1 MKLSSSQVRNLTGF
15 GMPLDGADSYVSSP
29 RNVQDISEILAL
41 SRSNGRKIV
50 LRGSGK
56 SYGDAALYPE
66 AIGISFEN
74 MASVG
79 HVEDGILIAE
89 AGATLDAIWR
99 TSLPQGYWPPVVTG
113 TSFPTLSG
121 ALAMNVHGKNAFLV
135 GTLGENIEWI
145 EVLDTSG
152 TLHRLRPDQPDFWGV
167 IGGAGLVG
175 IIIRAGIRMKAV
187 SSGSLK
193 VSCKVVGSWEEHFA
207 AFAQAGNSDY
217 MVSWVD
223 LYSGGRGIFHSAVH
237 TTGEGLGLNPINQ
250 VKTGRLF
257 GILPRDKVYIP
268 LKILNNPIGMR
279 TINAL
284 KYRMAKAFEDGKIS
298 LQSHAQ
304 FHFLLD
310 SVPGWEKSYD
320 PFGLLQFQCF
330 IPEDRALG
338 TFKLLAEVQKG
349 HGIISF
355 LGVMKKHKRSKTILN
370 YSVDGYSLAMDFKRA
385 ADPRPLQLL
394 CDEMT
399 KIVIESGGKLYLA
412 KDSAMTADMLLA
424 MHGEQKLNEF
434 RAIRQKFDPENLLS
448 SSLGQRLG
456 LN

>member
-15 GMPLDGADSYVSSP
+15 GMPLNGADAYVLSP
-29 RNVQDISEILAL
+29 KNVQEISEILAL
-41 SRSNGRKIV
+41 SRSTGRKIV

-79 HVEDGILIAE
+79 KVEDGVLIAE

-99 TSLPQGYWPPVVTG
+99 ASLPQGYWPPVVTG
-113 TSFPTLSG
+113 TSFPTISG
-121 ALAMNVHGKNAFLV
+121 AIAMNVHGKNAFLF
-135 GTLGENIEWI
+135 GTLGENIEWV

-152 TLHRLRPDQPDFWGV
+152 TLHRLHPDQPDFWGV
-167 IGGAGLVG
+167 IGGFGLAG
-175 IIIRAGIRMKAV
+175 IIVGAGIRMKAV
-187 SSGSLK
+187 SSGSLV
-193 VSCKVVGSWEEHFA
+193 VSCKVVDSWEEHFA
-207 AFAQAGNSDY
+207 AFDQARQSDY

-223 LYSGGRGIFHSAVH
+223 LFKHGRGIFHSAVP
-237 TTGEGLGLNPINQ
+237 TVAGLDKNPVHQI
-250 VKTGRLF
+250 KTGRLF
-257 GILPRDKVYIP
+257 GILPRDKAYIP
-268 LKILNNPIGMR
+268 LKFLNNRSGMR
-279 TINAL
+279 AMNAL

-338 TFKLLAEVQKG
+338 TFKLLAEVQKR
-349 HGIISF
+349 HGTISF
-355 LGVMKKHKRSKTILN
+355 LGVMKKHKKSKTILD

-399 KIVIESGGKLYLA
+399 KIVIENDGKLYLA

-424 MHGEQKLNEF
+424 MHGECKLNEF
-434 RAIRQKFDPENLLS
+434 RAIRQKFDPENLLG
-448 SSLGQRLG
+448 SSLGQRLD